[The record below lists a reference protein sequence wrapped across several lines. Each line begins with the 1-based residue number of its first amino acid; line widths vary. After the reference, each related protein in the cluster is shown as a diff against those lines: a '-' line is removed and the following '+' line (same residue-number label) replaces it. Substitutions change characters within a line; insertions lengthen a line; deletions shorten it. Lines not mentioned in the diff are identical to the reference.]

1 MAVHI
6 DEVTSEV
13 TAETEPARTAA
24 TSGDDGVSFT
34 RVLDRFGRWQED
46 RRRIA
51 AEGFDD

>member
-13 TAETEPARTAA
+13 TAEAEPARTAA
-24 TSGDDGVSFT
+24 TSGEEGVSFP
-34 RVLDRFGRWQED
+34 RMLDRLARWQED
-46 RRRIA
+46 LRRLA